1 MLAALPLFKGLVP
14 DVLRALLQDASVRR
28 YTRNTMLFLQ
38 GEPAE
43 RFYVV
48 FDGWVKLFRETP
60 DGHETVIAV
69 FTRGESFAEAA
80 SFADGV
86 FPVTAEVVEEARLL
100 VVPNSSFLAR
110 LRENP
115 ELALNMLASMS
126 HHLRGLIQQV
136 EQRTVKSSTQR
147 LSAFLLRLCTD
158 DRPSAVISFPTEKAL
173 VAARLGMQPETLSR
187 ALAKLRA
194 IGVETREREVIVPD
208 VAALRRLGE
217 GEDERPF

>member
-1 MLAALPLFKGLVP
+1 MLAAHPLFKGLAP
-14 DVLRALLQDASVRR
+14 DVLRTLLQDASVRR

-48 FDGWVKLFRETP
+48 FDGWVRLFRETP

-86 FPVTAEVVEEARLL
+86 FPVTAAVAEEARLL
-100 VVPNSSFLAR
+100 VVPASSFMAR

-126 HHLRGLIQQV
+126 HHLRGLVQQV

-147 LSAFLLRLCTD
+147 LSAFLLRLCPVD
-158 DRPSAVISFPTEKAL
+158 APSAVISFPTEKAL

-187 ALAKLRA
+187 ALAKLRV